1 MLTNGSWLRK
11 GTRCAGTLKHGEAS
25 RRPTWCPA
33 HSRGGSVRGR
43 RGAALPGGP
52 WTGVSGRPPGQRTLS
67 SGGDRVGVLSVWNGA
82 RGSRAPRAGLAR
94 GAGAVPGEERP
105 IRGQDSLAP
114 VAPACQPGEEP
125 QERRGHAW
133 AARLETGGRGDGSE
147 VQSRAGA
154 CPEGG
159 RRQAEGHL
167 HRCRAL
173 PHPESCLW
181 GLGALAR
188 ILPHSSH
195 RRLHPDSFTKEKRRH
210 FFQAR
215 CLLFLKAPEV

>member
-25 RRPTWCPA
+25 RGPTWCPA
-33 HSRGGSVRGR
+33 HSRGGSVPGR

-52 WTGVSGRPPGQRTLS
+52 LDRVSGRPPGQRTLS

-82 RGSRAPRAGLAR
+82 RGSRAPPAGLAR
-94 GAGAVPGEERP
+94 GRALS
-105 IRGQDSLAP
+105 RG
-114 VAPACQPGEEP
+114 
-125 QERRGHAW
+125 RRGRSEARTAGSRGPRLPAGW
-133 AARLETGGRGDGSE
+133 GAPGAQRACLGGAAGDGGRRDGSE

-215 CLLFLKAPEV
+215 CLLFLNAPEV